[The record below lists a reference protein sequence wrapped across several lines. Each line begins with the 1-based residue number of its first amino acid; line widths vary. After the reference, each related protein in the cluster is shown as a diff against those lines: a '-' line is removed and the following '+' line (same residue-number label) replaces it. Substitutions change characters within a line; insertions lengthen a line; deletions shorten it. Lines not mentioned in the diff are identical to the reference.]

1 MTIMDRL
8 NNLTVY
14 LCGKPFKV
22 ECKPGIGKAEH
33 FIGAC
38 DVFGETIQIEGN
50 ASDYDKVSTVLH
62 EIIDATDRRFELEIA
77 HGKLC
82 VLESVLMAAL
92 SSSPDLLDII
102 KEIGQQR
109 NESPLSKVFCAKPEI
124 IPIEPRVRS
133 SLG

>member
-1 MTIMDRL
+1 MTITDRL

-14 LCGKPFKV
+14 LCGKPFKI
-22 ECKPGIGKAEH
+22 ECKPGIGKTEH
-33 FIGAC
+33 YIGAC
-38 DVFGETIQIEGN
+38 DVFGETMQIEGT

-62 EIIDATDRRFELEIA
+62 EIIDATDRRFELEIT

-92 SSSPDLLDII
+92 YSSPELLDII
-102 KEIGQQR
+102 KELGQQR
-109 NESPLSKVFCAKPEI
+109 KESPLDKALVNKPEV